1 MFSLIKQVSVILL
14 SFNSFLARVAKVQ
27 TKYLSLNH
35 KPCMSRPTLT
45 DLNPV
50 ELKCYLFM
58 ISSDKCNGSCN
69 DLSPKICVPKKTK
82 EINFKVFNMITNKY
96 EAKAMAKLIS
106 CDCKYK
112 FSSTTYNSNQK
123 WSNKTCECKCY
134 CERKKGYSWNPSTC
148 TCENSKHLKMICY
161 DSKIVYDEII
171 SVIDIVSTKMT
182 NAIATNLSINSY
194 DKKI

>member
-1 MFSLIKQVSVILL
+1 MFSLIKQVSLILL

-82 EINFKVFNMITNKY
+82 EIDFKVFNMITNK
-96 EAKAMAKLIS
+96 
-106 CDCKYK
+106 
-112 FSSTTYNSNQK
+112 
-123 WSNKTCECKCY
+123 
-134 CERKKGYSWNPSTC
+134 
-148 TCENSKHLKMICY
+148 
-161 DSKIVYDEII
+161 
-171 SVIDIVSTKMT
+171 
-182 NAIATNLSINSY
+182 
-194 DKKI
+194 